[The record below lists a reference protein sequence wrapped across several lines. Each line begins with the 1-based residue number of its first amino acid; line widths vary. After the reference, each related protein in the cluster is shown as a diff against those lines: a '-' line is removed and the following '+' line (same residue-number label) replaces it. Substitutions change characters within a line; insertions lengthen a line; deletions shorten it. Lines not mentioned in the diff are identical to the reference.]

1 LSSVKSLSSKIASL
15 LSGVFLLT
23 ILWVFY
29 LLFSLYTSQKN
40 NPVSAYSVPENA
52 EFVVKVDGREV
63 FQQLLLST
71 FLEGK
76 SDNIIQKLK
85 EIAKKPSSS
94 TKTFGIN
101 WTQPITYFKVNYKG
115 QELQGMI
122 VQIINPAEWNKDIN
136 TLLGNTS
143 VAKRIDFSGIVVQ
156 STKLSKSD
164 LYEFI
169 EKNAKKSGKEKIT
182 ESNQP
187 LISISQ
193 KGDKGVINLSIES
206 EKNVILMN
214 GIIDHKGK
222 VKPNQLR
229 FVLVPSDLHLT
240 TDLIT
245 KDINDSISKYIGI
258 NLPLSGISVNY
269 RGIALTEVNGK
280 NLFLPD
286 ADFIFGFEKETTVEK
301 LTESIPN
308 STWNHENQ
316 TITIGKQIYFTK
328 QLDSKTIFFGSKQHT
343 EIRENTSAI
352 GFTTKG
358 SLKPLFNVT
367 GNPWIRAA
375 MRMNPI
381 SSYGLDFS
389 EEIKTVSIRL
399 EPVNSTYMQLTSSV
413 TFKQEEDAILKL
425 LEIVLKRQ

>member
-1 LSSVKSLSSKIASL
+1 MSSVKSISSKIVSVL
-15 LSGVFLLT
+15 YGIFLLI
-23 ILWVFY
+23 ILWIFY
-29 LLFSLYTSQKN
+29 FLFSLYILQKN
-40 NPVSAYSVPENA
+40 NPVSTYSVPENA
-52 EFVVKVDGREV
+52 ELVVKIDGREV
-63 FQQLLLST
+63 FQQVLLST

-76 SDNIIQKLK
+76 SDDIIQKLK
-85 EIAKKPSSS
+85 EITKKPSSS
-94 TKTFGIN
+94 AKTFGIN

-115 QELQGMI
+115 QELQGMV
-122 VQIINPAEWNKDIN
+122 VQILNPAEWNADIN

-143 VAKRIDFSGIVVQ
+143 VAKRINFSGIVVQ

-169 EKNAKKSGKEKIT
+169 EKNAKKSGKEGIT
-182 ESNQP
+182 ASNQP

-206 EKNVILMN
+206 KKNVILMN
-214 GIIDHKGK
+214 GIIDHNGIL
-222 VKPNQLR
+222 KPNQLR
-229 FVLVPSDLHLT
+229 FILVPSDLHLT

-258 NLPLSGISVNY
+258 NLPLSGISANY
-269 RGIALTEVNGK
+269 RGITLAEVGGK

-286 ADFIFGFEKETTVEK
+286 ADFIFGFEKETTVAE
-301 LTESIPN
+301 LYETIPN
-308 STWNHENQ
+308 STWNPDKQ

-328 QLDSKTIFFGSKQHT
+328 QLDSKTVFFGSKQHA

-358 SLKPLFNVT
+358 SLKPLFNVK

-389 EEIKTVSIRL
+389 EEIKTISIRL
-399 EPVNSTYMQLTSSV
+399 EPVNPTYMQLTSSV
-413 TFKQEEDAILKL
+413 TFKQEEDAVLKL